1 MTNLT
6 KIIAQNIK
14 DLRLERDLTISM
26 FAAKTS
32 LSEEIVSEIEEGI
45 HRPTP
50 EELLK
55 ISEAFQIS
63 PSRLGPVRS

>member
-6 KIIAQNIK
+6 KIIARNVK
-14 DLRLERDLTISM
+14 ALRLERGLTIST
-26 FAAKTS
+26 FAVKVF

-50 EELLK
+50 EKLLQ
-55 ISEAFQIS
+55 ISEVFQVS
-63 PSRLGPVRS
+63 PSRLLSGH